1 MRDMTIYEVMKHEGF
16 LKHLEK
22 GGLAMLWNKLKELL
36 EPGHTPNL
44 LVNNFTHDEMIE
56 KVINLFSQWH
66 GDPKPIEK
74 MCNNG
79 SFLDKVKNRG
89 LDLILAKLGYANDGN
104 RPHKI
109 SSILNH
115 FPLDVTIRDQH
126 GSYPMVV
133 TRSDHMQEFYAKL
146 HHHRHRIET

>member
-1 MRDMTIYEVMKHEGF
+1 MYEVMKHEGF
-16 LKHLEK
+16 LQHLEK
-22 GGLAMLWNKLKELL
+22 SALAMVYNKLKQLL
-36 EPGHTPNL
+36 VPGHTPDIL
-44 LVNNFTHDEMIE
+44 TNNFTSDQLIV
-56 KVINLFSQWH
+56 KVIDLFSQWH

-74 MCNNG
+74 MCLQT

-89 LDLILAKLGYANDGN
+89 LDLILAKLGYANDVN

-115 FPLDVTIRDQH
+115 FPLDVTIRDQF

-133 TRSDHMQEFYAKL
+133 TRSDHMPEFYARL
-146 HHHRHRIET
+146 HHHRHRIEI